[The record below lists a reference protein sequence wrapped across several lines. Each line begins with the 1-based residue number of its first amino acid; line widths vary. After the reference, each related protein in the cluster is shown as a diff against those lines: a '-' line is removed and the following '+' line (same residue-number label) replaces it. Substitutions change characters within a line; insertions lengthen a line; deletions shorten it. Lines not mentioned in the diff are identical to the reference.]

1 MKIVTYAATRESP
14 RDEVLADALAKAG
27 VDSATARLGPDP
39 SGDSA
44 TAVLA
49 ARLVEWENLLERV
62 TPAGLVLSGDDDS
75 ALAAVLSAV
84 KLEVPVAAFGTG
96 ELVRLLASAVVDPA
110 AEEAASEIAAWAEA
124 LPTLP
129 AR

>member
-1 MKIVTYAATRESP
+1 MKIVTYARSLEAPVQE
-14 RDEVLADALAKAG
+14 ALAEALVTAG
-27 VDSATARLGPDP
+27 IESAPARLGPDP
-39 SGDSA
+39 AGDSA

-49 ARLVEWENLLERV
+49 ARLVEWENLLERL

-75 ALAAVLSAV
+75 ALAAALSAA
-84 KLEVPVAAFGTG
+84 KLEVPVAAVGAG
-96 ELVRLLASAVVDPA
+96 ELVRLLASTVVDPA
-110 AEEAASEIAAWAEA
+110 AEAAASEIAAWAEA